1 MSQSCSHG
9 HIHFSNHLQTPAE
22 QRRMA
27 RRLTL
32 AMITI
37 GLLLLSLL
45 WRAVAP
51 DQPAIG
57 DILAGVAWLLVAVPV
72 FRAGWHSLLHPDLHG
87 VTDLLIVLAM
97 LGAWAL
103 GDLMTAALLP
113 VIMIFGHILEERS
126 VMGTRQAIAGLSKLA
141 HSRARRLRQDGSL
154 ENIGSQQLRPGDV
167 VEVRPGDQIPADGQI
182 LSGNASLDV
191 ASITGESVPA
201 EVGPGMSVFGGTL
214 NLNGLLRVEITHT
227 GEHSTLGKVLA
238 LMQDAEQ
245 AKPPITRMLERYAGH
260 YLILVL
266 LIAATTWFLTY
277 DSQAMLAVLVAAC
290 PCALVLSAPATS
302 MAGIAV
308 AARHGILI
316 RNAAFLEELADVDAV
331 IIDKTGTLT
340 QGRLRLVD
348 VVPATSRPRE
358 SLLRLASA
366 LGAASNHPVSRAM
379 AGALPADDEEMTL
392 RDVEEIQGLG
402 VVATTAA
409 GRALLGRKE
418 LFDRYRIAVAPL
430 PDHDGPTVGLAEG
443 GVFLG
448 WLLLDDTIR
457 PEAPEAIGMLQNL
470 GIGRFLL
477 LTGDRLAVA
486 QRVAQRTG
494 IDELAAEVLPA
505 EKLQQVQ
512 RAVSEGWRPMVVG
525 DGINDA
531 LALKAGAV
539 GIAMGSNGADIALAS
554 ADVVLTGSDL
564 RRLPLAVRLS
574 RRCRATLR
582 VNVFI
587 GLGWTI
593 LIVIAAAMGLLG
605 AAGALVAAIL
615 HNLSTLLVL
624 LNTGRL
630 LQFDDR
636 RGKDERAGR
645 EPRG

>member
-1 MSQSCSHG
+1 
-9 HIHFSNHLQTPAE
+9 
-22 QRRMA
+22 MA

-57 DILAGVAWLLVAVPV
+57 DILAAVAWLLVAVPV

-141 HSRARRLRQDGSL
+141 HSRARRLRDDGSL

-167 VEVRPGDQIPADGQI
+167 VEVRPGDQIPADGKI

-201 EVGPGMSVFGGTL
+201 EVCPGMSVFGGTL

-238 LMQDAEQ
+238 LMQDAER

-348 VVPATSRPRE
+348 VVSATSRPRE
-358 SLLRLASA
+358 SLLQLASA

-379 AGALPADDEEMTL
+379 VGALPTDEEIPL

-402 VVATTAA
+402 VVATTDA
-409 GRALLGRKE
+409 GRALLGRRE
-418 LFDRYRIAVAPL
+418 LFDRYQIDVAPL
-430 PDHDGPTVGLAEG
+430 PDHDGPTVGIAEG

-457 PEAPEAIGMLQNL
+457 PEAPEAIEMLQNL

-494 IDELAAEVLPA
+494 IGELAAEVLPA

-554 ADVVLTGSDL
+554 ADVVLTCSDL

-574 RRCRATLR
+574 RQCRATLR

-630 LQFDDR
+630 LQFDAR
-636 RGKDERAGR
+636 RGKDESAGN
-645 EPRG
+645 EPRS

>member
-1 MSQSCSHG
+1 
-9 HIHFSNHLQTPAE
+9 
-22 QRRMA
+22 MA

-57 DILAGVAWLLVAVPV
+57 DILAAVAWLLVAVPV

-167 VEVRPGDQIPADGQI
+167 VEVRPGDQIPADGKI

-201 EVGPGMSVFGGTL
+201 EVCPGMSVFGGTL

-238 LMQDAEQ
+238 LMQDAER

-348 VVPATSRPRE
+348 VVSATSRPRE
-358 SLLRLASA
+358 SLLQLASA

-379 AGALPADDEEMTL
+379 VGALPTDEEIPL

-402 VVATTAA
+402 IIATTDA
-409 GRALLGRKE
+409 GRALLGRRE
-418 LFDRYRIAVAPL
+418 LFDRYQIDVAPL
-430 PDHDGPTVGLAEG
+430 PDHDGPTVGIAEG
-443 GVFLG
+443 SVFLG
-448 WLLLDDTIR
+448 WLLLDDTTR
-457 PEAPEAIGMLQNL
+457 PEAPEAIEMLQNL

-494 IDELAAEVLPA
+494 IGELAAEVLPA

-574 RRCRATLR
+574 RQCRATLR

-630 LQFDDR
+630 LQFDAR
-636 RGKDERAGR
+636 RGKDESAGN
-645 EPRG
+645 EPRS

>member
-1 MSQSCSHG
+1 
-9 HIHFSNHLQTPAE
+9 
-22 QRRMA
+22 MA

-201 EVGPGMSVFGGTL
+201 EVCPGMSVFGGTL

-348 VVPATSRPRE
+348 VIPATARPRE

-379 AGALPADDEEMTL
+379 VGALPADDEEMTL

-418 LFDRYRIAVAPL
+418 FFDRYRIAVAPL

-494 IDELAAEVLPA
+494 INELAAEMLPA

-630 LQFDDR
+630 LQFDGR
-636 RGKDERAGR
+636 RGKDERAGS

>member
-1 MSQSCSHG
+1 
-9 HIHFSNHLQTPAE
+9 
-22 QRRMA
+22 MA

-45 WRAVAP
+45 WRVVAP

-201 EVGPGMSVFGGTL
+201 EVCPGMSVFGGTL

-348 VVPATSRPRE
+348 VIPATARPRE

-379 AGALPADDEEMTL
+379 VGTLPADDEEMTL

-409 GRALLGRKE
+409 GWALLGRKE

-494 IDELAAEVLPA
+494 IGELAAEMLPA

-630 LQFDDR
+630 LQFDGR
-636 RGKDERAGR
+636 RGKDERAGS

>member
-1 MSQSCSHG
+1 
-9 HIHFSNHLQTPAE
+9 
-22 QRRMA
+22 MA

-191 ASITGESVPA
+191 ASITGEPVPA
-201 EVGPGMSVFGGTL
+201 EVCPGMSVFGGTL

-348 VVPATSRPRE
+348 VIPATARPRE

-379 AGALPADDEEMTL
+379 VGTLPAPADDEEMTL

-409 GRALLGRKE
+409 GQALLGRKE

-494 IDELAAEVLPA
+494 INELAAEMLPA

-605 AAGALVAAIL
+605 ATGALVAAIL

-630 LQFDDR
+630 LQFDGR
-636 RGKDERAGR
+636 RGKDERAGS

>member
-1 MSQSCSHG
+1 
-9 HIHFSNHLQTPAE
+9 
-22 QRRMA
+22 MA

-57 DILAGVAWLLVAVPV
+57 DILAAVAWLLVAVPV

-141 HSRARRLRQDGSL
+141 HSRARRLRQDGAL

-167 VEVRPGDQIPADGQI
+167 VEVRPGDQIPADGKI

-201 EVGPGMSVFGGTL
+201 EVCPGMSVFGGTL

-238 LMQDAEQ
+238 LMQDAER

-348 VVPATSRPRE
+348 VVSATSRPRE
-358 SLLRLASA
+358 SLLQLASA

-379 AGALPADDEEMTL
+379 VGALPTDEEIPL

-402 VVATTAA
+402 VVATTDA
-409 GRALLGRKE
+409 GRALLGRRE
-418 LFDRYRIAVAPL
+418 LFDRYQIDVAPL
-430 PDHDGPTVGLAEG
+430 PDHDGPTVGIAEG

-457 PEAPEAIGMLQNL
+457 PEAPEAIEMLQNL

-494 IDELAAEVLPA
+494 IGELAAEVLPA

-574 RRCRATLR
+574 RQCRATLR

-630 LQFDDR
+630 LQFDAR
-636 RGKDERAGR
+636 RGKDESAGN
-645 EPRG
+645 EPRS

>member
-1 MSQSCSHG
+1 
-9 HIHFSNHLQTPAE
+9 
-22 QRRMA
+22 MA

-57 DILAGVAWLLVAVPV
+57 DILAAVAWLLVAVPV

-141 HSRARRLRQDGSL
+141 HSRARRLRDDGSL

-167 VEVRPGDQIPADGQI
+167 VEVRPGDQIPADGKI

-201 EVGPGMSVFGGTL
+201 EVCPGMSVFGGTL

-238 LMQDAEQ
+238 LMQDAER

-348 VVPATSRPRE
+348 VVSATSRPRE
-358 SLLRLASA
+358 SLLQLASA

-379 AGALPADDEEMTL
+379 VGALPTDEEIPL

-402 VVATTAA
+402 VVATTDA
-409 GRALLGRKE
+409 GRALLGRRE
-418 LFDRYRIAVAPL
+418 LFDRYQIDVAPL
-430 PDHDGPTVGLAEG
+430 PDHDGPTVGIAEG
-443 GVFLG
+443 SVFLG
-448 WLLLDDTIR
+448 WLLLDDTTR
-457 PEAPEAIGMLQNL
+457 PEAPEAIEMLQNL

-494 IDELAAEVLPA
+494 IGELAAEVLPA

-574 RRCRATLR
+574 RQCRATLR

-630 LQFDDR
+630 LQFDAR
-636 RGKDERAGR
+636 RGKDERAGN
-645 EPRG
+645 EPRS